1 MADLPATGR
10 RHEERFIIELMD
22 LIATIR
28 SAVTTLVRN
37 KLRSALTVLGIMIG
51 IGAVICVVG
60 IGQAGSEQIQAQL
73 NNLGEN
79 FVWIEEGGRA
89 PNGVRTG
96 SHGTRTLVPSDVDAI
111 LKQCPLIK
119 AASPNVD
126 VNGQVVY
133 GNKNWGT
140 HGRGITPAYFEV
152 KKWPVVLGS
161 EFTQDDVDHD
171 ANVIILGET
180 VRQQLFGSADPTGA
194 EVRLGT
200 LPFKVVG
207 VLEPKGQSGFG
218 QDQDDTILVPYT
230 TAMKKITGHYWVD
243 DIWASAVSQDA
254 VLPAIDEVSA
264 LLRDRHKIRPGQ
276 PDDFNIRRPDEVI
289 NARLEASRT
298 FTVLLIAIASV
309 SLLVGGIG
317 IMNVMLVSV
326 TERTKEIGLRMA
338 IGATEGDVQRQFL
351 GEALLLSGV
360 GGLAGVLAGV
370 IGSYGIGQALQ
381 WPITL
386 SLQAI
391 AMAAVF
397 SCAVGIFFG
406 FYPARKASMLDPIEA
421 LRFE

>member
-1 MADLPATGR
+1 
-10 RHEERFIIELMD
+10 MD
-22 LIATIR
+22 PLSTLQ
-28 SAVTTLVRN
+28 SAVRTLVRN
-37 KLRSALTVLGIMIG
+37 KLRSGLTVLGIMIG

-60 IGQAGSEQIQAQL
+60 IGQAGSEQIQNQL

-96 SHGTRTLVPSDVDAI
+96 NHGTRTLVPGDVDAI
-111 LKQCPLIK
+111 LKQAPLIK

-133 GNKNWGT
+133 GNKNWAT
-140 HGRGITPAYFEV
+140 HGRGITPSYFQI
-152 KKWPVVLGS
+152 KRWPVAVG
-161 EFTQDDVDHD
+161 EQFTDSDVDRA
-171 ANVIILGET
+171 ANVVILGET
-180 VRQQLFGSADPTGA
+180 VRQQLFGDESPVGK
-194 EVRLGT
+194 EVRIGT
-200 LPFKVVG
+200 LPFRVVG
-207 VLEPKGQSGFG
+207 VLTPKGQTGFG

-230 TAMKKITGHYWVD
+230 TAMKKITGHYWLD
-243 DIWASAVSQDA
+243 DIWCSAISPEA
-254 VLPAIDEVSA
+254 VLPAIDQVSA
-264 LLRDRHKIRPGQ
+264 LLRDRHKLRPAQ
-276 PDDFNIRRPDEVI
+276 PDDFNIRRPDEII
-289 NARLEASRT
+289 NAQLDASRT
-298 FTVLLIAIASV
+298 FTVFLIAVASV

-360 GGLAGVLAGV
+360 GGMAGVAVGLL
-370 IGSYGIGQALQ
+370 GSYALGRTLD
-381 WPITL
+381 WRISL

-397 SCAVGIFFG
+397 SCAVGVFFG
-406 FYPARKASMLDPIEA
+406 FYPARKAALLDPIEA